1 MEGNQESDGAAPPP
15 IRSPQNLLNQMT
27 CFLAWALA
35 LLLLPALFLLW
46 LTESPQQRA
55 KRWRKAGHTY
65 KTIASRLNVSA
76 TTATEVRP
84 ELTTNS
90 KKSPPIGGPYRFALT
105 RIREARRA
113 VR

>member
-1 MEGNQESDGAAPPP
+1 MMEGSEAMAL
-15 IRSPQNLLNQMT
+15 RHHRRTQNLLNQMT

-76 TTATEVRP
+76 TTA
-84 ELTTNS
+84 
-90 KKSPPIGGPYRFALT
+90 
-105 RIREARRA
+105 RRYA
-113 VR
+113 MN